1 MTAGGFAI
9 IRLKFGSL
17 SQEAVDNINLI
28 VETCEKYWLTY
39 PQTAYLLATTY
50 HETGGTMKPI
60 KEYGG
65 DKYLSKYDTGRLA
78 KALGNTPQADGAT
91 YYPNGKAVTLK
102 DAPITEKQADE
113 MLSFM
118 LVKYE
123 NAVSRYVSVPL
134 TQNQFDALVSFCYN
148 VGQSNLLSSTL
159 LKKLNNKYYKGVSN
173 EFLKWNKSGGK
184 VLQGL
189 VNRRKDEREVFLK

>member
-1 MTAGGFAI
+1 MKT
-9 IRLKFGSL
+9 S
-17 SQEAVDNINLI
+17 DNGKELI
-28 VETCEKYWLTY
+28 KKYEEFSST
-39 PQTAYLLATTY
+39 PYLC
-50 HETGGTMKPI
+50 P
-60 KEYGG
+60 
-65 DKYLSKYDTGRLA
+65 A
-78 KALGNTPQADGAT
+78 KVPTIGYGAT
-91 YYPNGKAVTLK
+91 YYPNDKAVTLK
-102 DAPITEKQADE
+102 DTPITEKQADE

-123 NAVSRYVSVPL
+123 NAVSRYISVPL

-159 LKKLNNKYYKGVSN
+159 LKKLNNKDYEGASN

>member
-1 MTAGGFAI
+1 MKTSDNGKKLIKKYEGF
-9 IRLKFGSL
+9 S
-17 SQEAVDNINLI
+17 S
-28 VETCEKYWLTY
+28 T
-39 PQTAYLLATTY
+39 PYLC
-50 HETGGTMKPI
+50 P
-60 KEYGG
+60 
-65 DKYLSKYDTGRLA
+65 A
-78 KALGNTPQADGAT
+78 KVPTIGYGAT

-159 LKKLNNKYYKGVSN
+159 LKKLNNKDCKGASN
-173 EFLKWNKSGGK
+173 EVLRWNKSCGK

-189 VNRRKDEREVFLK
+189 AKRRKDEREVFLK

>member
-1 MTAGGFAI
+1 MKTSDNGKKLIKKYEGF
-9 IRLKFGSL
+9 S
-17 SQEAVDNINLI
+17 SS
-28 VETCEKYWLTY
+28 T
-39 PQTAYLLATTY
+39 PYLC
-50 HETGGTMKPI
+50 P
-60 KEYGG
+60 
-65 DKYLSKYDTGRLA
+65 A
-78 KALGNTPQADGAT
+78 KVPTIGYGAT

-102 DAPITEKQADE
+102 DTPITEKQADE

-159 LKKLNNKYYKGVSN
+159 LKKLNNKDYKGANN

>member
-1 MTAGGFAI
+1 MKTSDNGKKLIKKYEGF
-9 IRLKFGSL
+9 S
-17 SQEAVDNINLI
+17 S
-28 VETCEKYWLTY
+28 T
-39 PQTAYLLATTY
+39 PYLC
-50 HETGGTMKPI
+50 P
-60 KEYGG
+60 
-65 DKYLSKYDTGRLA
+65 A
-78 KALGNTPQADGAT
+78 KVPTIGYGAT
-91 YYPNGKAVTLK
+91 YYPSGKAVTLK
-102 DAPITEKQADE
+102 DTPITEKQADE

-148 VGQSNLLSSTL
+148 VGQYNLLSSAL
-159 LKKLNNKYYKGVSN
+159 IKKLNNKDYKGASN

-189 VNRRKDEREVFLK
+189 ANRRKDEIEVFLK

>member
-1 MTAGGFAI
+1 MKT
-9 IRLKFGSL
+9 S
-17 SQEAVDNINLI
+17 DNGKELI
-28 VETCEKYWLTY
+28 KKYEEFSST
-39 PQTAYLLATTY
+39 PYLC
-50 HETGGTMKPI
+50 P
-60 KEYGG
+60 
-65 DKYLSKYDTGRLA
+65 A
-78 KALGNTPQADGAT
+78 KVPTIGYGAT
-91 YYPNGKAVTLK
+91 YYPNDKAVTLK
-102 DAPITEKQADE
+102 DTPITEKQADE

-159 LKKLNNKYYKGVSN
+159 LKKLNNKDYEGASN

>member
-1 MTAGGFAI
+1 MKTSDNGEKLIKKYEGF
-9 IRLKFGSL
+9 S
-17 SQEAVDNINLI
+17 S
-28 VETCEKYWLTY
+28 T
-39 PQTAYLLATTY
+39 PYLC
-50 HETGGTMKPI
+50 P
-60 KEYGG
+60 
-65 DKYLSKYDTGRLA
+65 A
-78 KALGNTPQADGAT
+78 KVPTIGYGAT

-102 DAPITEKQADE
+102 DTPITEKQADE

-123 NAVSRYVSVPL
+123 NAVSRYVSIPL

-159 LKKLNNKYYKGVSN
+159 LKKLNAKDYKGASN